1 MLFFTDAYFTYTGIL
16 ALAPKALLEALR
28 DVERLFEFSSFE
40 PDVLSA
46 LDLLQKAIRKV
57 FCERVAGVGGGGTV
71 WWRACCWLTI
81 SRISVLCSAY
91 AYTNLNCYTGQKV
104 EGA

>member
-1 MLFFTDAYFTYTGIL
+1 MLFFTDAYSTYTGVL
-16 ALAPKALLEALR
+16 ALAPMALLEALR

-57 FCERVAGVGGGGTV
+57 FCERVAGVGG
-71 WWRACCWLTI
+71 WRYRLVACML
-81 SRISVLCSAY
+81 LAY
-91 AYTNLNCYTGQKV
+91 YFPY
-104 EGA
+104 